1 MKNMEKTKYIGNQ
14 NAFISDLDKATSL
27 ILFII
32 SIFIAGI
39 LFWLD
44 VEPILGGRTTIDFE
58 HGQIISQLNGAGEGS
73 FPIIG
78 IPFAL
83 ILLLILFFLNYH
95 TYLLFRSN
103 KQTYFE
109 LEKNKLTV
117 YKDKEILE
125 EVHDLK
131 NAQIKLIK
139 INLYSK
145 KGKLSTIFTAI
156 RMPKKEYI
164 FRLDQKL
171 QMESSAR
178 EFIKILKSLDFK
190 ETKKSNIPFI
200 FQTTN
205 YAK

>member
-1 MKNMEKTKYIGNQ
+1 MEKTKYIGNQ